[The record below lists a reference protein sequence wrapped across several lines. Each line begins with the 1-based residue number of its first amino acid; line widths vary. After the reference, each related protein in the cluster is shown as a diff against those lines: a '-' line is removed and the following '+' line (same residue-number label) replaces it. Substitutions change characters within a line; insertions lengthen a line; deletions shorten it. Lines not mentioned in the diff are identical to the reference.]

1 MNITFFGLR
10 PITFVAP
17 SNYRMKKLVL
27 FGIVALV
34 VGLGAAYYLW
44 NKPHRDIASEDAAFA
59 LTADELFDAF
69 EADETAANAK
79 YLDKVVAVT
88 GQVAEVTVND
98 AGQSVLTI
106 TAANAML
113 GGVSATMQNKDAVTV
128 AEGDAVTVKCRC
140 TGYLMDVIL
149 INCSIQ

>member
-34 VGLGAAYYLW
+34 VGLGVAYYLW

-69 EADETAANAK
+69 EADETAANR
-79 YLDKVVAVT
+79 YSPLL
-88 GQVAEVTVND
+88 QP
-98 AGQSVLTI
+98 
-106 TAANAML
+106 MP
-113 GGVSATMQNKDAVTV
+113 
-128 AEGDAVTVKCRC
+128 C
-140 TGYLMDVIL
+140 
-149 INCSIQ
+149 